1 MNNYLLYPPLD
12 DFLYY
17 KNIDIGAYDKGTFF
31 LRPFTGE
38 QDDLYEWL
46 VQTLEGEAHITP
58 IVVEQDV
65 TLPSG
70 YIHNT
75 KLATYRLSDYG
86 ALIDALPLLRELHD
100 RQVRRGIFQ
109 EARL

>member
-1 MNNYLLYPPLD
+1 MNQYLLYPPLD

-17 KNIDIGAYDKGTFF
+17 RNIDIGAYDKGTFF
-31 LRPFTGE
+31 LRPFTDE
-38 QDDLYEWL
+38 QDELYEWL
-46 VQTLEGEAHITP
+46 VQTLENEARIIP
-58 IVVEQDV
+58 IIVQDGV
-65 TLPSG
+65 LQSDG

-86 ALIDALPLLRELHD
+86 ALIGALPLLRKLHD
-100 RQVRRGIFQ
+100 RQVRLGIFQ